1 MEGGSGKYIP
11 QSNMDY
17 NKEYQRWVNHKCI
30 DQATRVELENMNEQ
44 AIQDAFYTNVEFGTA
59 GMRGI
64 LGAGINRMNIYTI
77 RKANVGFA
85 KYILTLEKGKER
97 GVAIGYDNR
106 HMSYRFAIESANVL
120 ATYGIKS
127 YIFESLRPTPEL
139 SFAVRHLG
147 CAGGIMI
154 TASHNPKEYNGYK
167 IYDDTGCQL
176 IPEWADQVVEYV
188 NEVEDELD
196 IEVYSDEQAYD
207 YITWISTEVDEAY
220 YKEVMA
226 IELNKGLEKND
237 FSIVFSPQHGASNV
251 PVREVLTRLGY
262 NVIPVLSQCAP
273 DPDYSNTASP
283 NPEVAVSYDLAIKKA
298 KEVDGDVV
306 VICDPDG
313 DRLGVVCK
321 HNGKYELL
329 SGNQSAAVYLEYLL
343 SMHKQQGTLP
353 ANGVMYN
360 TIVTSDLGALVAQS
374 YGIEV
379 EKTLTGFKF
388 IGDKIRK
395 YEQTKEKE
403 FIFGYEESYGCV
415 IKEFVRDKDAIQAV
429 LLAAEAGNYY
439 KKQGKTLVDVLHE
452 LYAKFGSFKEEQ
464 VALSKEG
471 ASGAMRIKEIM
482 DNLRTNGIETVAGV
496 KVIASEDYAT
506 SIRSELGNETLIE
519 LPKSNVLKYF
529 LEDGSW
535 IAARPSGTEPKCKF
549 YFSIVG
555 KTMDD
560 ASSKLEEYKKDILN
574 IIGE

>member
-1 MEGGSGKYIP
+1 
-11 QSNMDY
+11 MDY
-17 NKEYQRWVNHKCI
+17 NKEYQRWINHPNIEESMK
-30 DQATRVELENMNEQ
+30 VELAAMDEIAM
-44 AIQDAFYTNVEFGTA
+44 QDAFYTNVEFGTA

-64 LGAGINRMNIYTI
+64 LGAGTNRMNIYTI

-85 KYILTLEKGKER
+85 KYVLSLENGKER
-97 GVAIGYDNR
+97 GIAIGYDNR
-106 HMSYRFAIESANVL
+106 HMSYRFALESAKVL
-120 ATYGIKS
+120 ATFGIKS
-127 YIFESLRPTPEL
+127 FIFESLRPTPEL

-188 NEVEDELD
+188 NEVADELSID
-196 IEVYSDEQAYD
+196 VVSDEVAYD
-207 YITWISTEVDEAY
+207 FITWISTEVDEEY
-220 YKEVMA
+220 YQEVMN
-226 IELNKGLEKND
+226 IELNKGLNKDD
-237 FSIVFSPQHGASNV
+237 FSIVFSPQHGASNI
-251 PVREVLTRLGY
+251 PVREVLSRLGY

-273 DPDYSNTASP
+273 DPDYTNTKSP

-298 KEVDGDVV
+298 KETNADVV

-313 DRLGVVCK
+313 DRLGVVCL
-321 HNGKYELL
+321 HEGEYVLM

-343 SMHKQQGTLP
+343 SQHKEKGTLP
-353 ANGVMYN
+353 SNAVMYN
-360 TIVTSDLGALVAQS
+360 TIVTSDLGALVSQS
-374 YGIEV
+374 YGVDV

-395 YEQTKEKE
+395 YEATKEKQ

-415 IKEFVRDKDAIQAV
+415 IKEFVRDKDAVQAV
-429 LLAAEAGNYY
+429 LLAAEAGNFY
-439 KKQGKTLVDVLHE
+439 KKQGKTLVDVLYE
-452 LYAKFGSFKEEQ
+452 LYDKFGAFHEEQ

-482 DNLRTNGIETVAGV
+482 DGLRTNGVESIGGL
-496 KVIASEDYAT
+496 KVVSSEDYAT
-506 SIRSELGNETLIE
+506 SICYKDGQEITID
-519 LPKSNVLKYF
+519 LPKSNVLKYY

-555 KTMDD
+555 KTTAD
-560 ASSKLEEYKKDILN
+560 AKEKTEIFKKDILS